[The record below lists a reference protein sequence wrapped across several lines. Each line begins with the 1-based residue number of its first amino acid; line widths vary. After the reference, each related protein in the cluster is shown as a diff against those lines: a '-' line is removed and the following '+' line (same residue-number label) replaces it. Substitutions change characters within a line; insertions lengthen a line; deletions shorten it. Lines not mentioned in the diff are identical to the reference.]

1 MSEEKSNLEE
11 VVEAVAEELEE
22 AAPEIEEKVKSSL
35 MQRIKSKLTPTK
47 SDPLYLDNK
56 TKGAL
61 DAFQE
66 KLISR
71 KLLVFLTATGLLIG
85 AGLDPDTWRMIAMFY
100 IGGQSAIDA
109 VQVWKHGK

>member
-1 MSEEKSNLEE
+1 MSENKNIVEEAKVAAEEFFEENSENAKE
-11 VVEAVAEELEE
+11 VVKEGVFKIL
-22 AAPEIEEKVKSSL
+22 KKSL
-35 MQRIKSKLTPTK
+35 Y
-47 SDPLYLDNK
+47 SDSK

-66 KLISR
+66 KLVSR

-85 AGLDPDTWRMIAMFY
+85 AGLDPDTWGMIAMFY

-109 VQVWKHGK
+109 VQVWRHGK

>member
-1 MSEEKSNLEE
+1 MTDQIDDLQEIVEEK
-11 VVEAVAEELEE
+11 VEE
-22 AAPEIEEKVKSSL
+22 AAEQVKKGVVQRLKEKFSSN
-35 MQRIKSKLTPTK
+35 RE
-47 SDPLYLDNK
+47 DLYLDNK
-56 TKGAL
+56 RKGVL

-85 AGLDPDTWRMIAMFY
+85 AGLDPDTWGMIAMFY

-109 VQVWKHGK
+109 VQVWRHCK

>member
-1 MSEEKSNLEE
+1 MSENLNIVEETKDAAVEFFEENSESAKEE
-11 VVEAVAEELEE
+11 VKEGAFKRL
-22 AAPEIEEKVKSSL
+22 KKS
-35 MQRIKSKLTPTK
+35 
-47 SDPLYLDNK
+47 LYADSK

-66 KLISR
+66 KLVSR

-85 AGLDPDTWRMIAMFY
+85 SGLDPDTWGMIAMFY

-109 VQVWKHGK
+109 VQVWRHGK